1 MSEDE
6 SFGSDDDMLSPGGSN
21 SARTTFAN
29 EDEKRAH
36 HNALE
41 RKRRDH
47 IKHSF
52 NSLRDAVPNLDAD
65 SGKVSRAEI
74 LKRASEYIKT
84 MRKRNSNHQ
93 QDIQDLQRQNRS
105 LEVQI
110 NSLQNC
116 RENPHPA
123 AASALAMANLNG
135 ATSDDE
141 TDSGMSGDE
150 EQLRKRIK
158 TC

>member
-6 SFGSDDDMLSPGGSN
+6 SFGSDDDIMSPGS
-21 SARTTFAN
+21 SAARTTFAN

-52 NSLRDAVPNLDAD
+52 NSLRDAVPNLEPDG
-65 SGKVSRAEI
+65 SKVSRAEI
-74 LKRASEYIKT
+74 LKRAAEYIKS
-84 MRKRNSNHQ
+84 MRKRNSAHQ
-93 QDIQDLQRQNRS
+93 QDIHELQKQNQN
-105 LEVQI
+105 LEKQI
-110 NSLQNC
+110 ESIQVLQNSHSGG
-116 RENPHPA
+116 NA
-123 AASALAMANLNG
+123 ANMANYDGSN
-135 ATSDDE
+135 SDDE
-141 TDSGMSGDE
+141 TDSGTSGDE
-150 EQLRKRIK
+150 DRHRKRIK

>member
-1 MSEDE
+1 MTLIYQSIALPRLSEIFQGNNLIYTASYIAGLFRKAPFICSGSRAFPESGDLCDLGEGRIFCGGGHIQSSKMSEDE

-52 NSLRDAVPNLDAD
+52 NSLRDAVPNLD
-65 SGKVSRAEI
+65 GKP
-74 LKRASEYIKT
+74 
-84 MRKRNSNHQ
+84 
-93 QDIQDLQRQNRS
+93 D
-105 LEVQI
+105 
-110 NSLQNC
+110 
-116 RENPHPA
+116 
-123 AASALAMANLNG
+123 
-135 ATSDDE
+135 
-141 TDSGMSGDE
+141 
-150 EQLRKRIK
+150 
-158 TC
+158 